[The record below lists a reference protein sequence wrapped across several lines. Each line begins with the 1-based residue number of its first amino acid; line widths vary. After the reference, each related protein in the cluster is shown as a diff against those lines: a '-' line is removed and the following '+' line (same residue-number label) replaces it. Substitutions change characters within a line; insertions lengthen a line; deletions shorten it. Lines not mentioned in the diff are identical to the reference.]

1 MSPMPSGESTE
12 EDGPVPEFPRNS
24 MWVKNYTD
32 HPLIP
37 LSKFIPLWM
46 KAISL
51 VRAAWK
57 LSQGHPHVSLTQV
70 NWRSETSSEKP
81 LSPGKP
87 MFHLQKKKK
96 KSVSLTYY
104 ITLGRQLL
112 SNWAQLAGLGVVI
125 NSSCSQLTLSS
136 LPGRPPTTPFP

>member
-1 MSPMPSGESTE
+1 MPPMPSGESTE
-12 EDGPVPEFPRNS
+12 GDRPMPEFPRNS
-24 MWVKNYTD
+24 MWVKNYID

-37 LSKFIPLWM
+37 LSKFFPFWM
-46 KAISL
+46 KAFSL
-51 VRAAWK
+51 VRVTWK
-57 LSQGHPHVSLTQV
+57 LPQGHAHVSLIQV

-87 MFHLQKKKK
+87 VFHLQKKK

-104 ITLGRQLL
+104 VTLGRQLL
-112 SNWAQLAGLGVVI
+112 SNWVQLAGLGVVI